1 MQGTKQRATALQLLG
16 GHKMTRRIGLIVGS
30 VAALLLLAVLAGIV
44 GILYARPVTAQTS
57 VGVPGM
63 RQVTVVGTGEVKGQ
77 PDTASVQIGVET
89 EGATAKDALAANTT
103 QAQALQAKLKELS
116 VADKDI
122 KTNNFS
128 VYPTYGAD
136 GRQISGYHVTNSVTV
151 TVRELGSA
159 GSLLD
164 QVVQAGANSINS
176 VSFNVDDPKV
186 LLNQA
191 REQAMQDAKAQAETL
206 AKAGGAAVG
215 DVLVISENIGS
226 QPPTPMMY
234 AAAPAAADQS
244 KAVPVQAGEQSFT
257 VQVQVT
263 FGLR

>member
-1 MQGTKQRATALQLLG
+1 M
-16 GHKMTRRIGLIVGS
+16 IVG
-30 VAALLLLAVLAGIV
+30 VAAVVLLLAVLAGIV
-44 GILYARPVTAQTS
+44 GVLYARPATAQTS

-63 RQVTVVGTGEVKGQ
+63 RQVTVVGQGEVKGQ
-77 PDTASVQIGVET
+77 PDMATVQIGVET
-89 EGATAKDALAANTT
+89 EAPTARDALAKNTE
-103 QAQALQAKLKELS
+103 QAQALQSRLKELG
-116 VADKDI
+116 VAEKDI
-122 KTNNFS
+122 KTSNFS

-136 GRQISGYHVTNSVTV
+136 GRQITGYHVSNSVTA
-151 TVRELGSA
+151 TIRDLGGA
-159 GSLLD
+159 GTLLD

-176 VSFNVDDPKV
+176 ISFGVADPKA

-215 DVLVISENIGS
+215 EVLVISENIGS
-226 QPPTPMMY
+226 QPPMPLMMP
-234 AAAPAAADQS
+234 APAAEAAQGR
-244 KAVPVQAGEQSFT
+244 AVPVQPGEQSFT

>member
-1 MQGTKQRATALQLLG
+1 
-16 GHKMTRRIGLIVGS
+16 MTRRIGMIIGG
-30 VAALLLLAVLAGIV
+30 VAALLLLAILV
-44 GILYARPVTAQTS
+44 GVVGLLYARPATAQTN

-63 RQVTVVGTGEVKGQ
+63 RQVTVVGEGEVKGT
-77 PDTASVQIGVET
+77 PDTATVQIGVET

-103 QAQALQAKLKELS
+103 QAQALQAKLKELG
-116 VADKDI
+116 VAEKDI
-122 KTNNFS
+122 KTSNFS

-136 GRQISGYHVTNSVTV
+136 GRQISGYHVTNSVSV
-151 TVRELGSA
+151 TVRDLGAA

-164 QVVQAGANSINS
+164 QVVQAGANSINGVTFS
-176 VSFNVDDPKV
+176 VDDPKA

-215 DVLVISENIGS
+215 DVLIISENIGS
-226 QPPTPMMY
+226 QPPMPLMM
-234 AAAPAAADQS
+234 AAPAAADQS